1 MTGDIPPM
9 HHPKP
14 PRLVPAPLKTALLSL
29 LLIGTLAIAGCG
41 RFISHGRPYL
51 VTNRRTL
58 RRPSAITAWVL
69 RQSGEGRIEHGL
81 QVLLMII
88 VQKRGLAQQTAAAR
102 GFVKIC
108 RKLRRGWPGFR
119 GRVRPW
125 LPYDPRYGTSPGQR
139 GGPRQAWAFA
149 ISVLADDFP
158 VRRTPAAHLARVA
171 LRRVYEEIKPNKK
184 DTRTWQAWRRN
195 RRYLSAP

>member
-1 MTGDIPPM
+1 MNNVIITNRARGPVSA
-9 HHPKP
+9 
-14 PRLVPAPLKTALLSL
+14 RLNIALSPL

-41 RFISHGRPYL
+41 RFVSHGRPYL
-51 VTNRRTL
+51 VTRTGTV

-69 RQSGEGRIEHGL
+69 RQSGEGRIEHGM

-88 VQKRGLAQQTAAAR
+88 VQKRSPTQQTAAAR
-102 GFVKIC
+102 GFVTIC

-125 LPYDPRYGTSPGQR
+125 LPYDPEYGASPGQR
-139 GGPRQAWAFA
+139 GAPQQAWAFA

-158 VRRTPAAHLARVA
+158 VRRTPTARFARAA
-171 LRRVYEEIKPNKK
+171 LRRVYQTIKPNKPHAQA
-184 DTRTWQAWRRN
+184 REAWQRN
-195 RRYLSAP
+195 RRYVFPP